1 MCPGTFGSETGPEF
15 PSTPE
20 GWEEISQAFFAN
32 PWVMRPAKKMT
43 PPQRERGWRTKCGI
57 LLARLFF

>member
-32 PWVMRPAKKMT
+32 PWMMRPAKKND
-43 PPQRERGWRTKCGI
+43 PAPAGLED
-57 LLARLFF
+57 

>member
-20 GWEEISQAFFAN
+20 GWEEISQAVFAN
-32 PWVMRPAKKMT
+32 PWMMRPAKKND
-43 PPQRERGWRTKCGI
+43 PAPAGLED
-57 LLARLFF
+57 